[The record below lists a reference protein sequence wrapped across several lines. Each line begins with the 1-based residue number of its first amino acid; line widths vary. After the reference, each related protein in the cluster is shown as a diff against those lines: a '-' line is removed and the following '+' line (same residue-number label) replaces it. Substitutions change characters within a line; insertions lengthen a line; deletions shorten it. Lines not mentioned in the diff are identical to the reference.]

1 VTAGFVAAEG
11 GADLQLKVGKLYA
24 AYSTKV
30 LITVSF
36 LLALGA
42 VFGVGC
48 AASLPPSADFPID
61 EEQLAIESAI
71 LAWHDAGLPWSSTC
85 SDQYERIRVVVSKPT
100 EFTDLCGRR
109 PLHAGGKLYACNTEQ
124 YEHAF
129 PFWVVRDSRVP
140 LLVISELQPED
151 HRRLLVV
158 HETMHWLERCSG
170 KGIDFEHSDERVWQE
185 ARMVAQRR
193 VIQTLARE
201 EERGLAVNSN
211 SRAVRAARIRRAAE
225 NASR

>member
-1 VTAGFVAAEG
+1 M
-11 GADLQLKVGKLYA
+11 QLKVGKLYA
-24 AYSTKV
+24 ANSTKV
-30 LITVSF
+30 LITLSF

-42 VFGVGC
+42 LFGVGC
-48 AASLPPSADFPID
+48 AASLPPSADYPID

-85 SDQYERIRVVVSKPT
+85 SDQYERIRVVVSQPT
-100 EFTDLCGRR
+100 EFTDLCGRK

-170 KGIDFEHSDERVWQE
+170 KGIDFDHADARVWHG
-185 ARMVAQRR
+185 ARLVAQRGVQR
-193 VIQTLARE
+193 LFATSYNRD
-201 EERGLAVNSN
+201 
-211 SRAVRAARIRRAAE
+211 
-225 NASR
+225 

>member
-1 VTAGFVAAEG
+1 MLCAA
-11 GADLQLKVGKLYA
+11 
-24 AYSTKV
+24 
-30 LITVSF
+30 
-36 LLALGA
+36 
-42 VFGVGC
+42 GC
-48 AASLPPSADFPID
+48 AATLPPSADFPLD

-85 SDQYERIRVVVSKPT
+85 TDQYERIRVVVSEPG
-100 EFTDLCGRR
+100 EFTSLCGRK

-129 PFWVVRDSRVP
+129 PFWMVEDTRVP

-170 KGIDFEHSDERVWQE
+170 KGIDFDHADARVWQD
-185 ARMVAQRR
+185 ARLVAQRR
-193 VIQTLARE
+193 VLNELTRRDERLAMWGS
-201 EERGLAVNSN
+201 RG
-211 SRAVRAARIRRAAE
+211 RRAS
-225 NASR
+225 SRGARAR

>member
-1 VTAGFVAAEG
+1 MK
-11 GADLQLKVGKLYA
+11 LKVRKLYA
-24 AYSTKV
+24 AGSTQV
-30 LITVSF
+30 LITLSF
-36 LLALGA
+36 LLTMLALLT
-42 VFGVGC
+42 VGC
-48 AASLPPSADFPID
+48 AASLPPSAEFPID

-170 KGIDFEHSDERVWQE
+170 KGIDFEHEDPRVWQD

-193 VIQTLARE
+193 VIQTIARE
-201 EERGLAVNSN
+201 EERGLAINNSKA
-211 SRAVRAARIRRAAE
+211 SHAARVRRAAE
-225 NASR
+225 NATR

>member
-1 VTAGFVAAEG
+1 
-11 GADLQLKVGKLYA
+11 LKLKVRKLYA
-24 AYSTKV
+24 RGGTKV
-30 LITVSF
+30 LITLSF
-36 LLALGA
+36 LLALLTA
-42 VFGVGC
+42 GC
-48 AASLPPSADFPID
+48 AASLPPSAEFPID

-170 KGIDFEHSDERVWQE
+170 KGIDFEHEDPRVWQD
-185 ARMVAQRR
+185 ARLVAQRR
-193 VIQTLARE
+193 VIQTIARE
-201 EERGLAVNSN
+201 EERGLAINSN
-211 SRAVRAARIRRAAE
+211 SKAARAARMRRAAE
-225 NASR
+225 NATR